1 MPDIQRRPEEGR
13 SQSKWVWAIP
23 LGLVLVLVTLYFVW
37 PAFNRL
43 VGEAYQVLSSGDQQ
57 RIEQWVEGFGA
68 WSFVVLIGLML
79 FQTVVAFLP
88 SVAVM
93 VVAVVSFGP
102 VVGGVLTWGG
112 LLLAASLGY
121 GIGRTV
127 GVATVDRLIG
137 EQTER
142 KMENVLER
150 YGFWAVVAARVSPVL
165 STDAVSI
172 AAGLVRM
179 NFAVFLAATAAGT
192 LPLTI
197 LIAWLGAEIDR
208 LKNGLIWISVVSV
221 AIFVGYVVYDRYYR
235 KDDGRPGGE
244 DD

>member
-1 MPDIQRRPEEGR
+1 MPDIQRRSQEGR
-13 SQSKWVWAIP
+13 GQSKWVWALP
-23 LGLVLVLVTLYFVW
+23 VGLVLVLVALYFVW

-43 VGEAYQVLSSGDQQ
+43 VSEAYQVLSSGDQQ
-57 RIEQWVEGFGA
+57 RIEQWVDGFGA

-79 FQTVVAFLP
+79 FQTVFAFLP
-88 SVAVM
+88 SVAIM

-102 VVGGVLTWGG
+102 IVGGILTWGG

-142 KMENVLER
+142 KMEHVLER
-150 YGFWAVVAARVSPVL
+150 YGFWAIVAARVSPVL

-172 AAGLVRM
+172 AAGLVQM
-179 NFAVFLAATAAGT
+179 NFMSFLAATAAGT

-208 LKNGLIWISVVSV
+208 LQSGLIWISVASV
-221 AIFVGYVVYDRYYR
+221 AIFVAYVIYDRYFR
-235 KDDGRPGGE
+235 SEEG
-244 DD
+244 